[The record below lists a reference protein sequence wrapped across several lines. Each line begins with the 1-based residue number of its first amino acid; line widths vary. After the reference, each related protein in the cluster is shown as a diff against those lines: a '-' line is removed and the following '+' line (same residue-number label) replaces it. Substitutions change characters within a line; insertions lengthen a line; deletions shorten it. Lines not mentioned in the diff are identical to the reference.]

1 MTSTLQDCKDR
12 ERYEKPD
19 TDLRGLNAKSDPG
32 NKKEI
37 LIRDFCLK
45 KKKLVKLEWII
56 KLIIA
61 LYRC

>member
-1 MTSTLQDCKDR
+1 MTSTLQDCKDH

-45 KKKLVKLEWII
+45 KKLVKLEWII

>member
-45 KKKLVKLEWII
+45 KKLVKLEWII